1 MQAKYGE
8 NVTIIG
14 VAGRAGD
21 QSIIE
26 FVDERGVSGFD
37 HVIDDPDG
45 TVWAAYGFGSQPA
58 FAFLNDDGTMETHL
72 GALGVSGMSER
83 IETLIAN

>member
-1 MQAKYGE
+1 VQAKYGSD
-8 NVTIIG
+8 VTIIG
-14 VAGRAGD
+14 VGGRAGD

-37 HVIDDPDG
+37 HVIDEPNG
-45 TVWAAYGFGSQPA
+45 EVWAAFGFSSQPA

>member
-1 MQAKYGE
+1 MQAKYGAD
-8 NVTIIG
+8 VTIIG

-26 FVDERGVSGFD
+26 FVDERGVGAFD
-37 HVIDDPDG
+37 HVIDDADG
-45 TVWAAYGFGSQPA
+45 SVWAAYGFSSQPA

-72 GALGVSGMSER
+72 GALGVSGMSSR
-83 IETLIAN
+83 IDTLIAN